1 MSGKNSNRNGK
12 KRKNAKRDQSVQ
24 VRLRAPTYDKYQRF
38 TKMSGNNNGIKYGTI
53 IMIAVLAGMA
63 ALISPLGSAI
73 TDQLN
78 LMGQSAARV
87 WWYLAVIAV
96 VVSGSF
102 WFLDWNSRGKY

>member
-63 ALISPLGSAI
+63 AFLSPLG
-73 TDQLN
+73 T
-78 LMGQSAARV
+78 
-87 WWYLAVIAV
+87 AVTSQFNY
-96 VVSGSF
+96 SG
-102 WFLDWNSRGKY
+102 